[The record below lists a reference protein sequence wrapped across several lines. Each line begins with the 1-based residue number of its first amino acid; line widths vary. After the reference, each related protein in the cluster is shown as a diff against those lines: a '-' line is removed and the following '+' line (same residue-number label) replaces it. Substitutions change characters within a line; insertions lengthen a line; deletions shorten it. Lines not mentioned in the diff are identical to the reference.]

1 MEQNTVI
8 DISDADSQD
17 DDKPSEEPAKENSW
31 RRADAQELLA
41 ESSNSHRKATA
52 KPTYRKLK
60 SEEENEAD
68 QSKSKALEKIKVHPS
83 SESTFFQKLKKWSRI
98 KLLILAI
105 STAKTMTNF
114 QRNQQGVIHFTRK
127 IRREGPIP
135 WNSCQCPRVLIVGTR
150 RVWRPSPLTG
160 K

>member
-83 SESTFFQKLKKWSRI
+83 SESTFFQKL
-98 KLLILAI
+98 
-105 STAKTMTNF
+105 
-114 QRNQQGVIHFTRK
+114 
-127 IRREGPIP
+127 
-135 WNSCQCPRVLIVGTR
+135 
-150 RVWRPSPLTG
+150 
-160 K
+160 